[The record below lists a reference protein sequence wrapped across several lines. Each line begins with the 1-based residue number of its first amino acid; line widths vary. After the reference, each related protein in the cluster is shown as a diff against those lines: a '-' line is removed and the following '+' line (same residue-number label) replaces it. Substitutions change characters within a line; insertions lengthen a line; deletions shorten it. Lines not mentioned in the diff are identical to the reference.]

1 MYLHRFPSLGAE
13 LVLMTSCWVHTH
25 VPLLRMRI
33 TQIINTNHL
42 QSPSVL
48 KMVTFNR
55 ILHVT
60 NKQRRIFRLNRTEQ
74 MQNLKRIKNL
84 EDWILQ
90 EQPKMK
96 ENFLIWTGQEKERA
110 ELRTQRGRLVCNW
123 RNSPHA
129 GGDEHMKLFFSR
141 LSLMNLKGFIFRTVM
156 PCGTLGPVNQSGP
169 DRMAS
174 WEFGC
179 RETN

>member
-1 MYLHRFPSLGAE
+1 MFPSLGAE
-13 LVLMTSCWVHTH
+13 SVLMTSCWVHTH

-33 TQIINTNHL
+33 TQMINTNHL

-48 KMVTFNR
+48 KTVTFNR

-60 NKQRRIFRLNRTEQ
+60 NKQRRICRLNRTEQ
-74 MQNLKRIKNL
+74 MRNLKRVKSYTL

-96 ENFLIWTGQEKERA
+96 ENSLIWTDQEKERA

-123 RNSPHA
+123 SSSPRA

-156 PCGTLGPVNQSGP
+156 PGGTLGPVNQSGA
-169 DRMAS
+169 DRMVS